1 MPLDLPCHPWVAVC
15 ASAAGVTLP
24 PARGQKTVAH
34 HNFEALR
41 HIGAELLRRRVPL
54 WRRLF
59 TNELRLASHYF
70 AVQVSLAIGLSV
82 VFPHGKAK
90 AAKQTD
96 RHARLLATRL
106 AAQILDDIPPFATHE
121 AEAYLPPA
129 ERRAVQQAVRPA
141 ASRTL
146 MPFPTDRRNLW
157 RPPPGR

>member
-82 VFPHGKAK
+82 VFPRDKAK
-90 AAKQTD
+90 ATKQTD
-96 RHARLLATRL
+96 RRARLVAMQVAATVL
-106 AAQILDDIPPFATHE
+106 EDIPPFLTQE

-129 ERRAVQQAVRPA
+129 EQRAVQQPGRTGR
-141 ASRTL
+141 SRTL
-146 MPFPTDRRNLW
+146 MPFPFDRRNLW
-157 RPPPGR
+157 KPPPGR